1 MRDVSIIGIGQTRVG
16 EHWDTSLRHLAL
28 EAIKGAALEADVDRV
43 DGLFV
48 GNMLAGE
55 LSGQGNLGALIAD
68 FVGLRGVEAVTV
80 EAASASGAAAVRQA
94 YLAVAGG
101 LMDFALVVGV
111 EKLSDVVG
119 SPAVTAQA
127 TATDS
132 DYEAAHGVTPLVIA
146 AMMMRRYMH
155 EYDAALADFA
165 ALSVNAHLNA
175 STNPYAMFHNKLSVQ
190 SFVKAPMVADPINL
204 FDAAAPADGAAAVIL
219 APRDWVR
226 RQRDGVAGNPRSAT
240 PAPLGRGR
248 VAGGAA
254 CVRIAASAAATDALA
269 IADRSD
275 PLWLAAAEASA
286 NRAYQQAGVTAR
298 DVHFAEL
305 HDAAT
310 VLAALSLEACGFA
323 ARGGGV
329 NFAKGGGI
337 ARDGQTP
344 TGTLGGLKGRGDPGG
359 ATGVY
364 QIVEA
369 VQQLRGQA
377 GPNQIADARIGLAQS
392 LGANGATAITHILVR
407 DE

>member
-1 MRDVSIIGIGQTRVG
+1 MRDVSIIGTGQTPVG

-28 EAIKGAALEADVDRV
+28 EAIKSAAKEADIDHV

-80 EAASASGAAAVRQA
+80 EAASASGGAAARQA

-101 LMDFALVVGV
+101 VMDFAVVVGV

-119 SPAVTAQA
+119 SAAITAQA

-132 DYEAAHGVTPLVIA
+132 DYEAAHGVTPLAIA

-165 ALSVNAHLNA
+165 SFSVNAHDNA
-175 STNPYAMFHNKLSVQ
+175 ATNPYAMFHNKLSVR
-190 SFVKAPMVADPINL
+190 SFVKAPLVADPINL
-204 FDAAAPADGAAAVIL
+204 FDAAAPADGAAAIIL
-219 APRDWVR
+219 APTAWARER
-226 RQRDGVAGNPRSAT
+226 GDGSI
-240 PAPLGRGR
+240 
-248 VAGGAA
+248 
-254 CVRIAASAAATDALA
+254 RIAASAAATDALA
-269 IADRSD
+269 LAERRE
-275 PLWLAAAEASA
+275 PLWLAAAEKSA
-286 NRAYQQAGVTAR
+286 GAAYRQAGVTPG
-298 DVHFAEL
+298 HIHLAEL

-310 VLAALSLEACGFA
+310 VLAALSLEACGFVE
-323 ARGGGV
+323 RGGGV
-329 NFAKGGGI
+329 NFAKSGGI
-337 ARDGQTP
+337 TREGRLP
-344 TGTLGGLKGRGDPGG
+344 ISTLGGLKGRGDPGG

-364 QIVEA
+364 QLVEVA
-369 VQQLRGQA
+369 QQLRGQA
-377 GPNQIADARIGLAQS
+377 GPNQIAHARVGLAQS
-392 LGANGATAITHILVR
+392 LGANGATAITHILMK

>member
-28 EAIKGAALEADVDRV
+28 EAIKAAVLEANVDRV

-55 LSGQGNLGALIAD
+55 LSGQSNLGALIAD
-68 FVGLRGVEAVTV
+68 FVGLRGIEAVTV
-80 EAASASGAAAVRQA
+80 ESASASGGAAVRQA

-101 LMDFALVVGV
+101 MMDFAVVVGV

-119 SPAVTAQA
+119 SSAISAQA

-132 DYEAAHGVTPLVIA
+132 DYEAAHGATPLAIA

-165 ALSVNAHLNA
+165 AFSVNSHLNA
-175 STNPYAMFHNKLSVQ
+175 STNPYAMFHNKLSVA

-204 FDAAAPADGAAAVIL
+204 FDAAPAADGAAAIVI
-219 APRDWVR
+219 APADWSR
-226 RQRDGVAGNPRSAT
+226 RRGDGA
-240 PAPLGRGR
+240 
-248 VAGGAA
+248 
-254 CVRIAASAAATDALA
+254 VRIAASAAATDALA
-269 IADRSD
+269 VADRHD
-275 PLWLAAAEASA
+275 PLWLKAAEVSA
-286 NRAYQQAGVTAR
+286 HRAYKQAGMMAR
-298 DVHFAEL
+298 DIQFAEL

-323 ARGGGV
+323 GRGGGV
-329 NFAKGGGI
+329 NFAKGGGV
-337 ARDGQTP
+337 AREGQTP
-344 TGTLGGLKGRGDPGG
+344 ISTLGGLKGRGDPGG

-364 QIVEA
+364 QIVET

-377 GPNQIADARIGLAQS
+377 GPNQIANARIGLAQS
-392 LGANGATAITHILVR
+392 LGANGATAVTHILVK

>member
-28 EAIKGAALEADVDRV
+28 EAIKAAALEANVDRV

-80 EAASASGAAAVRQA
+80 EAASASGGAAVRQA

-101 LMDFALVVGV
+101 MMDFAVVVGV

-119 SPAVTAQA
+119 SPAITAQA
-127 TATDS
+127 TATDG
-132 DYEAAHGVTPLVIA
+132 DFEAVHGVTPLAIA

-155 EYDAALADFA
+155 EYDASLADFA
-165 ALSVNAHLNA
+165 AFSVNAHLNA
-175 STNPYAMFHNKLSVQ
+175 STNPYAMFHNKLSV
-190 SFVKAPMVADPINL
+190 SAFSKAPMVAEPINL
-204 FDAAAPADGAAAVIL
+204 FDAAAAADGAAAIVL
-219 APRDWVR
+219 APADWA
-226 RQRDGVAGNPRSAT
+226 RQRGDDATGNGT
-240 PAPLGRGR
+240 
-248 VAGGAA
+248 A
-254 CVRIAASAAATDALA
+254 CVRIAASASATDALA
-269 IADRSD
+269 IADRRD
-275 PLWLAAAEASA
+275 PLWLTAAELSA
-286 NRAYQQAGVTAR
+286 QRAYRQAGVTAK
-298 DVHFAEL
+298 DIHFAEL

-323 ARGGGV
+323 ERGGGV

-337 ARDGQTP
+337 IRDGQTP
-344 TGTLGGLKGRGDPGG
+344 ISTLGGLKGRGDPGG

-364 QIVEA
+364 QIVES
-369 VQQLRGQA
+369 VQQLRGRA
-377 GPNQIADARIGLAQS
+377 GPNQIANARVGLAQS

-407 DE
+407 D

>member
-1 MRDVSIIGIGQTRVG
+1 MQDVSIIGIGQTRVG

-155 EYDAALADFA
+155 EYDASLADFA
-165 ALSVNAHLNA
+165 AFSVNAHLNA

-219 APRDWVR
+219 ARSDWAR
-226 RQRDGVAGNPRSAT
+226 
-240 PAPLGRGR
+240 GRGN
-248 VAGGAA
+248 GAA
-254 CVRIAASAAATDALA
+254 RVRIAASAAATDALA

-286 NRAYQQAGVTAR
+286 KRAYRRAGVTAR

-364 QIVEA
+364 QIIEA

-377 GPNQIADARIGLAQS
+377 GPNQIANARLGLAQS

-407 DE
+407 D

>member
-28 EAIKGAALEADVDRV
+28 EAIKAATQEANVDHV

-80 EAASASGAAAVRQA
+80 EAASASGGAAVRQA

-101 LMDFALVVGV
+101 MMDFAVVVGV
-111 EKLSDVVG
+111 EKMSDVVG
-119 SPAVTAQA
+119 SPAITAQA

-132 DYEAAHGVTPLVIA
+132 DFEAAHGVTPLAIA
-146 AMMMRRYMH
+146 ALMMRRYMH
-155 EYDAALADFA
+155 EYDTSLADFA
-165 ALSVNAHLNA
+165 AFSVNAHLNA
-175 STNPYAMFHNKLSVQ
+175 STNPYAMFHNKLSVAAF
-190 SFVKAPMVADPINL
+190 SKAPMVADPVNL
-204 FDAAAPADGAAAVIL
+204 FDAAAAADGAAAIVL
-219 APRDWVR
+219 APADWAG
-226 RQRDGVAGNPRSAT
+226 QRGDG
-240 PAPLGRGR
+240 LI
-248 VAGGAA
+248 
-254 CVRIAASAAATDALA
+254 RIAASAAATDALA
-269 IADRSD
+269 IADRRD
-275 PLWLAAAEASA
+275 PLWLAAAELSA
-286 NRAYQQAGVTAR
+286 QRAYRQAGVTAR
-298 DVHFAEL
+298 DIHFAEL

-323 ARGGGV
+323 ERGGGV
-329 NFAKGGGI
+329 NFAKGGDI

-344 TGTLGGLKGRGDPGG
+344 ISTLGGLKGRGDPGG

-369 VQQLRGQA
+369 VQQLRRQA
-377 GPNQIADARIGLAQS
+377 GPNQIANARVGLAQS
-392 LGANGATAITHILVR
+392 LGANGATAITHVLVR
-407 DE
+407 D